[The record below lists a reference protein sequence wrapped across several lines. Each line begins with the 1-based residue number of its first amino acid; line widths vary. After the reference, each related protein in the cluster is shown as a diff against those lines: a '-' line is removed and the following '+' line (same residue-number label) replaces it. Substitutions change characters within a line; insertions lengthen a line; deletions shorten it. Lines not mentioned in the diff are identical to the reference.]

1 MSPFKLPGPFSES
14 TVFPSQ
20 FQVQCRPCD
29 SPSPTCPPGYKRT
42 STSLNWILLL
52 CGLITKLLIRTLKRP
67 RVSPA
72 MPINNQKHQEQ
83 QGLIAS
89 SYLHSCHP
97 GCANTSTAEPQL
109 PHPGDKH
116 FAQSSLLAC
125 PRVALQVW
133 GQTQAELQPPPTGVC
148 SRHQDQAKIGQRR
161 PRAALLWEHTAL
173 WKEPTLGRSR
183 QSDFT
188 GK

>member
-29 SPSPTCPPGYKRT
+29 SPCPTCPPGYKRT

-72 MPINNQKHQEQ
+72 MPINNQKHQ
-83 QGLIAS
+83 G
-89 SYLHSCHP
+89 
-97 GCANTSTAEPQL
+97 TARPDCLFLSPQL
-109 PHPGDKH
+109 PPRLCKH
-116 FAQSSLLAC
+116 FHS
-125 PRVALQVW
+125 
-133 GQTQAELQPPPTGVC
+133 
-148 SRHQDQAKIGQRR
+148 
-161 PRAALLWEHTAL
+161 
-173 WKEPTLGRSR
+173 
-183 QSDFT
+183 
-188 GK
+188 